1 MSGVSFPVTRQ
12 NGHCLVVG
20 QPACR
25 AAPIAIMQREGVA
38 CTEVDD
44 PYEAMTHLCRRP
56 LFHTALILS
65 LHGLYREE
73 LQMIASVKR
82 RFSHVEVWLS
92 DTDGRHGALAE
103 AMRLGADGLVATDG
117 LHRIGTGIAPPEKSP
132 NRDGVAATNQHFG
145 AANSKSAESA
155 PASSIASTMTSTTP
169 AKPEML
175 KGSQDSV
182 DRSSD
187 PVLTADEL
195 RALLEEEPTPTAGAE
210 N

>member
-44 PYEAMTHLCRRP
+44 PYEAMTQLCRRP

-132 NRDGVAATNQHFG
+132 TREA
-145 AANSKSAESA
+145 
-155 PASSIASTMTSTTP
+155 M
-169 AKPEML
+169 
-175 KGSQDSV
+175 
-182 DRSSD
+182 
-187 PVLTADEL
+187 
-195 RALLEEEPTPTAGAE
+195 
-210 N
+210 